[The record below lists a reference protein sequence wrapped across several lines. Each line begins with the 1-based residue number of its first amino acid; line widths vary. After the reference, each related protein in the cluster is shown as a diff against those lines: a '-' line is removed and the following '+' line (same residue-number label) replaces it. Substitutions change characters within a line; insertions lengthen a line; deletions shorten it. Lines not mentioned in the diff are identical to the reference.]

1 MVMKKLIRNKKN
13 LTTRGF
19 SLVETLAGTVILF
32 VLLYGANRSIA
43 LSMNN
48 SSESAK
54 RAYQEADVINDIERI
69 KVVDDELNR
78 ADKVQNSCDAGGTNG
93 SLYLKQEIEK
103 RYSNPNRVGW
113 RRTFDITN
121 PRMLI
126 TRYEYTTPN
135 KTSQGAKNIRILELH
150 PSFLAQCS

>member
-48 SSESAK
+48 SSQAGTK
-54 RAYQEADVINDIERI
+54 TYLEADVINDIERI
-69 KVVDDELNR
+69 KVIDDELNR
-78 ADKVQNSCDAGGTNG
+78 TENIKASCDAGGHNG
-93 SLYLKQEIEK
+93 SEYLKQKIEIL
-103 RYSNPNRVGW
+103 YSNPNKPNW
-113 RRTFDITN
+113 KRTLDNSN
-121 PRMLI
+121 PRMLVA
-126 TRYEYTTPN
+126 RYEYRTPN
-135 KTSQGAKNIRILELH
+135 KTSQGARNVRILELH

>member
-1 MVMKKLIRNKKN
+1 MVINKLIRDKKN

-19 SLVETLAGTVILF
+19 SLVEALAGTVILF

-48 SSESAK
+48 SSQAGTK
-54 RAYQEADVINDIERI
+54 AYLEADVVNDIERI
-69 KVVDDELNR
+69 KVIDDELNR
-78 ADKVQNSCDAGGTNG
+78 PVNIKASCDTGGSNG
-93 SLYLKQEIEK
+93 SGYLKQEIEK
-103 RYSNPNRVGW
+103 RYSNPNKPNW
-113 RRTFDITN
+113 KRTLDTSN
-121 PRMLI
+121 PRMLVA
-126 TRYEYTTPN
+126 RYEYTTPN

>member
-1 MVMKKLIRNKKN
+1 MVMKNIIRNKKN
-13 LTTRGF
+13 LRARGF

-48 SSESAK
+48 SSQAGTK
-54 RAYQEADVINDIERI
+54 AYLEADVVNDIERI
-69 KVVDDELNR
+69 KVIDDELNR
-78 ADKVQNSCDAGGTNG
+78 PSNIKTSCNTGGSNG
-93 SLYLKQEIEK
+93 SGYLKQEIEK
-103 RYSNPNRVGW
+103 RYSNPNKPNW
-113 RRTFDITN
+113 KRTLDTSN
-121 PRMLI
+121 PRMLVA
-126 TRYEYTTPN
+126 RYEYTTPD

>member
-1 MVMKKLIRNKKN
+1 MVMNMKKTPESQRKEQ
-13 LTTRGF
+13 GF
-19 SLVETLAGTVILF
+19 SMVETLAGTVVLF
-32 VLLYGANRSIA
+32 VLLYGGNRTIA

-48 SSESAK
+48 SSESGR

-69 KVVDDELNR
+69 KIIDDELNR
-78 ADKVQNSCDAGGTNG
+78 VDNVKKSCEAGGANG
-93 SLYLKQEIEK
+93 SLYLKKEVEK
-103 RYSNPNRVGW
+103 RYNNPNRLNW

-126 TRYEYTTPN
+126 ARYEYSAPN